1 MNEDGTGKLIV
12 PGDASLLSIRASYD
26 GSTSLYVNCDANKDT
41 KGVNPGP
48 ILDRWYSVSDIL
60 TKGVVAPND
69 CIGKKVP
76 EKLQIFAKPGE
87 FVFFVRRM
95 NAIEEYRD

>member
-1 MNEDGTGKLIV
+1 
-12 PGDASLLSIRASYD
+12 
-26 GSTSLYVNCDANKDT
+26 
-41 KGVNPGP
+41 
-48 ILDRWYSVSDIL
+48 L

-69 CIGKKVP
+69 CIGKTVP